1 MMTNHNHDPSRNLI
15 YNRKLRSLST
25 LLTPHDCDDSSK
37 TYIKTPIY
45 HLSNKMEKNITKS
58 RSLNNIINYLDSTK
72 ISPEKDIKLNY
83 QIQSK
88 YDAFKVKSIVD
99 SNFNKSTIDNPFL
112 KASPRDLVLPLSKE
126 KINIYVE
133 IKGLEDLLKLVE
145 DNPIIEN
152 AEYNI
157 DIKTLHNI
165 YPSLKLLHDMVGMN
179 TLKNNIVDQV
189 IYYIQEF
196 NKYQNSD
203 FMHTVIYGPPGTG
216 KTEIAKIIGQIFSK
230 LGILKKGTFRK
241 VTRSDLIAGY
251 LGQTALKTSD
261 VIKDSLGGVLFIDE
275 AYSLGNIE
283 KRDYFA
289 KECIDTLCEALSN
302 HKDNIMVIIAGYEKE
317 LKTCFFDYNQGLE
330 SRFPWRFK
338 TDNYEYNELHQI
350 FIKKIKDCNWN
361 INKDINNIWF
371 KEKMDYFKY
380 YGRDIETLLAKIKI
394 CHSRRVF
401 CKEQSEKTKISEED
415 MDNGFKLYLT
425 NDDIKSRGDKF
436 INPMYL

>member
-1 MMTNHNHDPSRNLI
+1 MMINHNQDPSRNI
-15 YNRKLRSLST
+15 VCNN
-25 LLTPHDCDDSSK
+25 LLKSNDCDDSLK
-37 TYIKTPIY
+37 TYIKT
-45 HLSNKMEKNITKS
+45 HTQQLSNKMNRRINKS
-58 RSLNNIINYLDSTK
+58 QSLNNIINYLDSTENSSNN
-72 ISPEKDIKLNY
+72 ISTNY
-83 QIQSK
+83 QITSK
-88 YDAFKVKSIVD
+88 FDAYKIKLLVD
-99 SNFNKSTIDNPFL
+99 NDFNKSNNYSTYLSNNDYNNDNNLIKPQI
-112 KASPRDLVLPLSKE
+112 KE
-126 KINIYVE
+126 KININVE
-133 IKGLEDLLKLVE
+133 IKELRDLLKLVE

-152 AEYNI
+152 GDYNI

-165 YPSLKLLHDMVGMN
+165 YPSLKQLHNMIGME
-179 TLKNNIVDQV
+179 TLKNNIIDQV

-251 LGQTALKTSD
+251 LGQTALKTRD
-261 VIKDSLGGVLFIDE
+261 VIRDSLGGVLFIDE
-275 AYSLGNIE
+275 AYSLGNSE

-289 KECIDTLCEALSN
+289 KECIDTLCEALSD

-338 TDNYEYNELHQI
+338 TDNYEYNELYLI
-350 FIKKIKDCNWN
+350 FIKKIKDCNWS
-361 INKDINNIWF
+361 INKDIDNIWF
-371 KEKMDYFKY
+371 KEKMSYFKY

-401 CKEQSEKTKISEED
+401 CKDKLEKTKISIED
-415 MDNGFKLYLT
+415 MDNGYKLYLN
-425 NDDIKSRGDKF
+425 NDEVKSRGEKVVYS
-436 INPMYL
+436 MYL

>member
-1 MMTNHNHDPSRNLI
+1 MMINHNHDPSRNII
-15 YNRKLRSLST
+15 YNRELRTLNT

-37 TYIKTPIY
+37 TYIKTPTY
-45 HLSNKMEKNITKS
+45 HLTNKMEKNITKS
-58 RSLNNIINYLDSTK
+58 QSLNNLINYLDSTK
-72 ISPEKDIKLNY
+72 ISTKKDIKINY

-88 YDAFKVKSIVD
+88 YDAFKIKSFVD
-99 SNFNKSTIDNPFL
+99 SNFNKSTINSPFP
-112 KASPRDLVLPLSKE
+112 KPYPRDLVLPISKE
-126 KINIYVE
+126 KININVE

-157 DIKTLHNI
+157 DMKILHNI
-165 YPSLKLLHDMVGMN
+165 YPSLKLLYDMVGMN

-338 TDNYEYNELHQI
+338 TDNYEYNELYQI

-361 INKDINNIWF
+361 INKDISNIWF

-425 NDDIKSRGDKF
+425 NDDIKSRGNKF